1 MYHARPISVSDMAL
15 ALARAKE
22 SLLRGTITAYVQI
35 MTADE
40 LKDCIPS
47 SLMSAVIPIFRL

>member
-1 MYHARPISVSDMAL
+1 MAL
-15 ALARAKE
+15 ALAQATV

-47 SLMSAVIPIFRL
+47 PLMSAVIPISRL